1 MVTPFLNARDFIFQA
16 QNKTDLEEQKLL
28 LQKAFDQLTTATN
41 AVYTDLKTS
50 ADHLAK
56 LTIRSFFRNTKQI
69 QNYMNFLALDM
80 LLATKF
86 VGVYMQV
93 LDYLG
98 DNQSVQLI
106 SARYQYVLKDFFT
119 KGIGKK
125 NISADEIL
133 QMNYPYTE
141 SNRFC

>member
-56 LTIRSFFRNTKQI
+56 LTIRSFFQKYKTDTELHELFSIR
-69 QNYMNFLALDM
+69 YA
-80 LLATKF
+80 
-86 VGVYMQV
+86 VGNKVCRCLYAGV
-93 LDYLG
+93 GLSG
-98 DNQSVQLI
+98 
-106 SARYQYVLKDFFT
+106 
-119 KGIGKK
+119 G
-125 NISADEIL
+125 
-133 QMNYPYTE
+133 
-141 SNRFC
+141 